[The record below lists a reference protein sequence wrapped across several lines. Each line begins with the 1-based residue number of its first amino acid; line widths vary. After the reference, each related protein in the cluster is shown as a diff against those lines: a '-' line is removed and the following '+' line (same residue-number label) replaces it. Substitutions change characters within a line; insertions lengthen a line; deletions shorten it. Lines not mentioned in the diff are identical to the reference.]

1 MAMQTQ
7 EKTGSEQ
14 SSDLEQKV
22 QKLRELYA
30 DASEIGKT
38 ALENVIRALRSGAPA
53 KEPAARIG
61 SAGRIGR
68 RQGKVSELT
77 VIVPLAPGGAK
88 RLRGFLDND
97 TKLLFCTAYDGDWDV
112 YIEDFATKIPDILD
126 LQFGDTEG
134 WPGVRSPKVK
144 DHIASHQITADFWY
158 VANPNLTVVETR
170 RLERIGNAMEEFL
183 DKIS

>member
-22 QKLRELYA
+22 QKLRELYG
-30 DASEIGKT
+30 DASGIGKT

-68 RQGKVSELT
+68 RQGKDSELP
-77 VIVPLAPGGAK
+77 VIVPLAPARAK
-88 RLRGFLDND
+88 RLS
-97 TKLLFCTAYDGDWDV
+97 
-112 YIEDFATKIPDILD
+112 
-126 LQFGDTEG
+126 
-134 WPGVRSPKVK
+134 GVLTSL
-144 DHIASHQITADFWY
+144 HSSIA
-158 VANPNLTVVETR
+158 NEL
-170 RLERIGNAMEEFL
+170 
-183 DKIS
+183 